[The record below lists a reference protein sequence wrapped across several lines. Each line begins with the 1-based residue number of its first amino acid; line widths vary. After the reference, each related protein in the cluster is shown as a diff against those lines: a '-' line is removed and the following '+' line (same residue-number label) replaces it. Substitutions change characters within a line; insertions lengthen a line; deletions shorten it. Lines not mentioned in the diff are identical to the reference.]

1 MTFIEEAD
9 LADMLSDT
17 GIPVVWTPASG
28 PTVSRKALVERHTG
42 VMENGVAVPVKDQ
55 IATLLVER
63 AYFAGITIGDAI
75 TVDGEEREVRDLGLP
90 MRSMLRIDLALGG
103 S

>member
-17 GIPVVWTPASG
+17 GVPVVWTPAGG
-28 PTVSRKALVERHTG
+28 PEVSRKGLAERHTAPVLDG
-42 VMENGVAVPVKDQ
+42 VEVPVKEQ
-55 IATLLVER
+55 IATILVER
-63 AYFAGITIGDAI
+63 AYFDGIAIGDTITI
-75 TVDGEEREVRDLGLP
+75 DGEEREVRDLGLT
-90 MRSMLRIDLALGG
+90 MRSLLRIDLALGG